1 VNAGDPEPMNPCDTC
16 FEAVDQQMDQ
26 EMLHEEMLHEE
37 MLDEENRMEAKAVF
51 GWVFRLTSDCL
62 RIWLTIV
69 A

>member
-1 VNAGDPEPMNPCDTC
+1 VNVGDPEAMNPCDTC

-26 EMLHEEMLHEE
+26 EMLHEEMLNEE
-37 MLDEENRMEAKAVF
+37 IRMETKAVF

-62 RIWLTIV
+62 WICLTIV